1 MKSDGILKELR
12 SVLLKN
18 GQGFGRRDRDET
30 TTPSDYKAFSLC
42 LSLLLI
48 WLRLQFI
55 CGHKIHSCGGF
66 MTRALGVCRCRG
78 MNVRESDSEVGPL
91 QWSVLCVCVDI
102 IRILLIDVMEHGWNK
117 PEEQLHTFGLEKR
130 GMLFSLM

>member
-1 MKSDGILKELR
+1 
-12 SVLLKN
+12 
-18 GQGFGRRDRDET
+18 
-30 TTPSDYKAFSLC
+30 
-42 LSLLLI
+42 
-48 WLRLQFI
+48 
-55 CGHKIHSCGGF
+55 

-91 QWSVLCVCVDI
+91 QWSVLCVCGHYQNIVFKK
-102 IRILLIDVMEHGWNK
+102 LLIDVMEHDWNK